1 MLHELKLTQP
11 YFDDVAKGDKSFEVR
26 RFDRPF
32 KVGDYLALNEYVDG
46 KYTGRFMVAQIKNIL
61 REIGLLEEYCV
72 LGIVPCRL
80 YAAPG
85 IFDYSFESKA
95 LISSY
100 EVYGGE
106 DDQNETV

>member
-32 KVGDYLALNEYVDG
+32 KVGDYLALNEYVDEE
-46 KYTGRFMVAQIKNIL
+46 YTGRFMVAKIKYVFRMEKISGN
-61 REIGLLEEYCV
+61 YCI

-100 EVYGGE
+100 AIYGGE